1 MFLGRL
7 PCTTRP
13 RYFLPPFF
21 VLWVST
27 PTNLHEIFCYVYPCE
42 FRPLECRCPREFIP
56 CRTPS
61 RLTSSIRFWWLP
73 QQQIIISSSQL
84 CLLIPIMELNPFYQS
99 DDDYEDE
106 RLDISTKNMMTGCKM
121 KIVIHSL
128 GVAKL
133 EPQQRLIFAT

>member
-1 MFLGRL
+1 MET
-7 PCTTRP
+7 PTTTRP
-13 RYFLPPFF
+13 QYFLPPFF

-106 RLDISTKNMMTGCKM
+106 RLDISNGNRNVENN
-121 KIVIHSL
+121 I
-128 GVAKL
+128 
-133 EPQQRLIFAT
+133 